1 MRIPIPIRI
10 IGLAAFMIF
19 SIAPGSFIIV
29 RAQTATPNIAAQLS
43 LANQEV
49 QRGRAVRASLVLT
62 IPAGYHVNAHNPV
75 SRFALPTKIEV
86 EAPSGI
92 KIGAITY
99 PKAVV
104 RRFSFSENR
113 LGVYDRSAVLK
124 FSLVVPPNQAIG
136 KGELKVWLS
145 YQSCSDEVCFPP
157 VKREITVP
165 ITIV

>member
-43 LANQEV
+43 LATKEV
-49 QRGRAVRASLVLT
+49 QRGRVVRASLVLS
-62 IPAGYHVNAHNPV
+62 IPAGYHVSAHNPV
-75 SRFALPTKIEV
+75 SRFALPTRIDV

-104 RRFSFSENR
+104 R
-113 LGVYDRSAVLK
+113 
-124 FSLVVPPNQAIG
+124 
-136 KGELKVWLS
+136 
-145 YQSCSDEVCFPP
+145 
-157 VKREITVP
+157 
-165 ITIV
+165 